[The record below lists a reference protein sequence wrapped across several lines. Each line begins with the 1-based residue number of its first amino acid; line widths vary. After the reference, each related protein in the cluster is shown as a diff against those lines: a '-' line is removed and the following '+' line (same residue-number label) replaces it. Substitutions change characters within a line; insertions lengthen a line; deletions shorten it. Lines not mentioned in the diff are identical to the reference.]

1 MLKQLLILLLSVVAS
16 AALASDDAMNPDEW
30 KLVTDRDG
38 IKVYM
43 AHQDDARIKTFR
55 GVTVMPL
62 EDFKSIG
69 AFMDDYDFV
78 ATWLHMVSE
87 IEDLGRESP
96 YDREVYIT
104 TRLPW
109 PVSDRDTP
117 LWVGIEQEPGSYA
130 VRIPFRHLPGR
141 MEEKDA
147 FVRIPNMQGFFL
159 WEPLEPG
166 KARLT
171 FQVVLDPGGYVPAWL
186 ANLILRDIPYFS
198 MKRLRRVVNQERY
211 QGVQHGYYE
220 VPPAWQQARESAE
233 SSTGASPA
241 SAD

>member
-1 MLKQLLILLLSVVAS
+1 MLRLLLFIMLVLPATW
-16 AALASDDAMNPDEW
+16 AGAQGDAMNPDEW

-43 AHQDDARIKTFR
+43 AHDDDARIKTFR
-55 GVTVMPL
+55 GVSVMPL
-62 EDFKSIG
+62 EDYKSIG

-78 ATWLHMVSE
+78 AGWLHMVSE

-117 LWVGIEQEPGSYA
+117 LWVGLEQDPETYA

-141 MEEKDA
+141 MPEKDE
-147 FVRIPNMQGFFL
+147 FVRIPNMEGFFL

-166 KARLT
+166 QARLT

-198 MKRLRRVVNQERY
+198 MKRLRRVINLERY
-211 QGVQHGYYE
+211 QGVHHGYYE
-220 VPPAWQQARESAE
+220 VPPAWRKDGDSAPANAD
-233 SSTGASPA
+233 TGAGE
-241 SAD
+241 

>member
-1 MLKQLLILLLSVVAS
+1 MPRLLLLLLLLSVTSQVMAG
-16 AALASDDAMNPDEW
+16 DDAMDQEEW

-43 AHQDDARIKTFR
+43 AHHDDARIKTFR
-55 GVTVMPL
+55 GVSILPM

-78 ATWLHMVSE
+78 ASWLHMVSE
-87 IEDLGRESP
+87 IKDLGRASP
-96 YDREVYIT
+96 FDRQVYIT

-117 LWVGIEQEPGSYA
+117 LWVGLTQDPDTHA
-130 VRIPFRHLPGR
+130 VRIPFHHLDGR
-141 MEEKDA
+141 LPEKDA
-147 FVRIPNMQGFFL
+147 FVRIPNMEGFFL
-159 WEPLEPG
+159 WTPLEPG
-166 KARLT
+166 KVEFT
-171 FQVVLDPGGYVPAWL
+171 FQVVLDPGGYIPAWL

-198 MKRLRRVVNQERY
+198 IKRLRRVINLERY

-220 VPPAWQQARESAE
+220 VPPAWKEANAT
-233 SSTGASPA
+233 TGAEPA
-241 SAD
+241 GESEE